1 MKKYRITKKWP
12 GGPEVGKEMVADY
25 TEKFVTVF
33 SREEREMAR
42 VLPNGSYYYV
52 DEIEGFVEEVKEPEE
67 FWFMDEMGDIC
78 SGRDDLPG
86 SHDDWKSSIPD
97 WLRFKTKEACE
108 KFRDGLIA
116 THGERSVIGAG
127 TTPNVHC
134 LVNALNQRVAK

>member
-1 MKKYRITKKWP
+1 MTKKYRVIKKWP
-12 GGPEVGKEMVADY
+12 LGPNVGAEFETDSDTIFPIMD
-25 TEKFVTVF
+25 E
-33 SREEREMAR
+33 
-42 VLPNGSYYYV
+42 NGWQMLNRRIKVSELAEYL
-52 DEIEGFVEEVKEPEE
+52 EEVKEPEE

-127 TTPNVHC
+127 TTPYVHC